1 MTEKIETQY
10 KFKDHDL
17 EELWYIM
24 YVLSDSMFT
33 SPRSSIGEK
42 GTYFL
47 SCENVM
53 SVMNTLVSI
62 DFCADREH
70 FSDAFTLA
78 RKYRDDL
85 MQYVYLLNV
94 VSRIRGLSDEELNKY
109 DITDVQSFMKMI
121 ETEITLL
128 ASGET
133 KNKEQKAVEA
143 WFYKELEMDTHS
155 KDRKDYFDTSKYKR
169 HLENSNDKL
178 KHIMS
183 SYFEKIWRTV
193 DRKLNN
199 YVHGNGVNY
208 ISVNYVRNI
217 ESSTIR
223 NELIE
228 IMKNITSIFL
238 SALAM
243 VDATQMRSRDYLDAL
258 EFDEKP
264 IEGSQYWVAPC
275 IVEYME
281 KNFPKIDKGLLQY
294 IEDNNDCGMK
304 FCTCDYE

>member
-1 MTEKIETQY
+1 
-10 KFKDHDL
+10 
-17 EELWYIM
+17 
-24 YVLSDSMFT
+24 
-33 SPRSSIGEK
+33 
-42 GTYFL
+42 
-47 SCENVM
+47 
-53 SVMNTLVSI
+53 
-62 DFCADREH
+62 
-70 FSDAFTLA
+70 
-78 RKYRDDL
+78 
-85 MQYVYLLNV
+85 
-94 VSRIRGLSDEELNKY
+94 
-109 DITDVQSFMKMI
+109 
-121 ETEITLL
+121 
-128 ASGET
+128 
-133 KNKEQKAVEA
+133 
-143 WFYKELEMDTHS
+143 MDTHS

-169 HLENSNDKL
+169 HLEKSNDKL
-178 KHIMS
+178 EYIMS
-183 SYFEKIWRTV
+183 SYFENIWRTV

-228 IMKNITSIFL
+228 IMENITSIFL

-243 VDATQMRSRDYLDAL
+243 VDATQMRSTDYLDAL
-258 EFDEKP
+258 EFEEKP

-294 IEDNNDCGMK
+294 IEENNDYGIK

>member
-1 MTEKIETQY
+1 M
-10 KFKDHDL
+10 
-17 EELWYIM
+17 
-24 YVLSDSMFT
+24 
-33 SPRSSIGEK
+33 
-42 GTYFL
+42 
-47 SCENVM
+47 
-53 SVMNTLVSI
+53 
-62 DFCADREH
+62 
-70 FSDAFTLA
+70 
-78 RKYRDDL
+78 
-85 MQYVYLLNV
+85 YLLNV

-128 ASGET
+128 ASRET

-208 ISVNYVRNI
+208 ISVNYVRNL

-264 IEGSQYWVAPC
+264 IESSQYCIAPC

>member
-1 MTEKIETQY
+1 MAEIIGTQY

-24 YVLSDSMFT
+24 DVLSGSMFS

-94 VSRIRGLSDEELNKY
+94 VSGIRGLSDEELNKY

-121 ETEITLL
+121 EAEITLL

-143 WFYKELEMDTHS
+143 WFYKELETDSHS

-178 KHIMS
+178 KYIMS
-183 SYFEKIWRTV
+183 SYFENIWRTV

-217 ESSTIR
+217 ESSTLR
-223 NELIE
+223 NELIGV
-228 IMKNITSIFL
+228 MKNITSIFL

-243 VDATQMRSRDYLDAL
+243 VDATQMRSTDFLDAL
-258 EFDEKP
+258 EFGEKP
-264 IEGSQYWVAPC
+264 IEDSQYWVAPC

-281 KNFPKIDKGLLQY
+281 KNFHKIDEGLLRY
-294 IEDNNDCGMK
+294 IEENNDYGMK
-304 FCTCDYE
+304 FCACDYE

>member
-10 KFKDHDL
+10 VFKDQDL

-24 YVLSDSMFT
+24 DVLSDSMFA

-42 GTYFL
+42 GAYIL
-47 SCENVM
+47 SCENIM

-62 DFCADREH
+62 DFCADRAY

-109 DITDVQSFMKMI
+109 DITDEQSLMKMI
-121 ETEITLL
+121 ETEIALL
-128 ASGET
+128 VSGET

-143 WFYKELEMDTHS
+143 WFYKELETDTHS
-155 KDRKDYFDTSKYKR
+155 KDRKDYFDTSKYKS

-178 KHIMS
+178 KHVMS
-183 SYFEKIWRTV
+183 SYFENIWRTV

-199 YVHGNGVNY
+199 YVHGNSVNY

-217 ESSTIR
+217 ESSTIH

-228 IMKNITSIFL
+228 VMKNITSIFL

-243 VDATQMRSRDYLDAL
+243 VDATQMRSTDYLDAL
-258 EFDEKP
+258 ELGEKP

-275 IVEYME
+275 IAEYME
-281 KNFPKIDKGLLQY
+281 KNFPEIDKGLLQY
-294 IEDNNDCGMK
+294 IEENNDYGMK
-304 FCTCDYE
+304 FCACDYE

>member
-1 MTEKIETQY
+1 MAEKIETQY

-94 VSRIRGLSDEELNKY
+94 VSGIRGLSDEELNEY
-109 DITDVQSFMKMI
+109 DISDVQSFMKMI
-121 ETEITLL
+121 ETEMTLL

-143 WFYKELEMDTHS
+143 WFYKELEMDVHS
-155 KDRKDYFDTSKYKR
+155 RDRKDYFDTSKYKR

-178 KHIMS
+178 KYIMS
-183 SYFEKIWRTV
+183 SYFEKMWRTV

-217 ESSTIR
+217 DSDTMR

-243 VDATQMRSRDYLDAL
+243 VDATQMRSTDYLDAL
-258 EFDEKP
+258 QFDEKP
-264 IEGSQYWVAPC
+264 IESSQYWVAPC

-281 KNFPKIDKGLLQY
+281 ENFPKIDKGLLQY
-294 IEDNNDCGMK
+294 IEDNNDYGMK
-304 FCTCDYE
+304 FCACDYE

>member
-1 MTEKIETQY
+1 MTEWIETQY

-24 YVLSDSMFT
+24 LALSESMFI
-33 SPRSSIGEK
+33 SPKSSIGKK

-94 VSRIRGLSDEELNKY
+94 VSGIRGLSDEELNKY
-109 DITDVQSFMKMI
+109 DITNLQSFMKMI
-121 ETEITLL
+121 ETEMLLL
-128 ASGET
+128 AAGER

-143 WFYKELEMDTHS
+143 WFYKELETNAHS
-155 KDRKDYFDTSKYKR
+155 KERKDYFDASKYKS
-169 HLENSNDKL
+169 HLENANDKL

-183 SYFEKIWRTV
+183 SYFEDIWRTV

-208 ISVNYVRNI
+208 ISVNYVR
-217 ESSTIR
+217 TIDSGKIH

-238 SALAM
+238 CALAM
-243 VDATQMRSRDYLDAL
+243 VDATLMRSTDYLDAL

-281 KNFPKIDKGLLQY
+281 KNFPRIDTGLLQY
-294 IEDNNDCGMK
+294 IEDNNAYGMK
-304 FCTCDYE
+304 FCACDYE